1 LSRIRRRRKSL
12 VYGVAIIGAAAL
24 VLTSVLGA
32 LVMPG
37 LGGSSGNTGFNRIAE
52 LEYQVSQY
60 ENNLENTPENFYL
73 LTQLGNTYYALGME
87 YSLAENEEKTK
98 ASFAAAME
106 PYGRALEVQPDDVNV
121 RVDRAVSAF
130 WSDNYD
136 VAEAEFTKAIEI
148 DPTHAKAYFNFGIF
162 QYLGLNQPQAALE
175 NWKQVVELNPADDQD
190 LVNTTKSWIAQ
201 VEEDLNWS
209 FNSDGPIV
217 LPEAD
222 DANNAD
228 EEATDEVK
236 QD

>member
-1 LSRIRRRRKSL
+1 MMLRRKKSL
-12 VYGVAIIGAAAL
+12 VYGVVIIGAAAL

-37 LGGSSGNTGFNRIAE
+37 LRGSSASTGFNRIAE

-60 ENNLENTPENFYL
+60 KNNLESTPENFYL

-98 ASFAAAME
+98 ESFAAAME
-106 PYGRALEVQPDDVNV
+106 PYGRALEIQPDDVNV

-130 WSDNYD
+130 WSDNHD
-136 VAEAEFTKAIEI
+136 VAEAEFARAIEI

-162 QYLGLNQPQAALE
+162 QYLGLNQPHDALE
-175 NWKQVVELNPADDQD
+175 NWKQVVALNPADDPD
-190 LVNTTKSWIAQ
+190 IVNTAKSWIAQ
-201 VEEDLNWS
+201 VEDDLNWS
-209 FNSDGPIV
+209 FKSDAPIV

-222 DANNAD
+222 DTNDAD
-228 EEATDEVK
+228 
-236 QD
+236 